1 MILIAIGANLPGPF
15 QQTAEETCRLA
26 AAAIKILP
34 NLRFRALSG
43 WYRTTPIPPSGQ
55 PDYCNGMIRMEGTV
69 PPEVLL
75 QQLQAIEA
83 SFGRVRGV
91 PNAARTLDLDIIDMN
106 GMIRA
111 VPDPVLPHP
120 RAHLR
125 AFVLRPILDVA
136 PGWHHP
142 ALQSSVTSMLV
153 DLPQQNIEPW
163 DTNGHGP

>member
-26 AAAIKILP
+26 AAAIKALP

-43 WYRTTPIPPSGQ
+43 WYRTAPIPPSGQ
-55 PDYCNGMIRMEGTV
+55 PDYCNGMIRMEGAV

-75 QQLQAIEA
+75 QELQTIEV
-83 SFGRVRGV
+83 SFGRVRGAA
-91 PNAARTLDLDIIDMN
+91 NAARTLDLDIIDMN
-106 GMIRA
+106 GIIRA

-163 DTNGHGP
+163 DKNGHDP